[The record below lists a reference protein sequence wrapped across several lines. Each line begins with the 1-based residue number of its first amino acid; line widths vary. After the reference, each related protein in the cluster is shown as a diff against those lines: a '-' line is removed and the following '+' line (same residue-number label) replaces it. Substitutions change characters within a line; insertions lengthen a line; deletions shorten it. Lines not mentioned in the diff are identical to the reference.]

1 MSEEP
6 EQPVVIPVIEE
17 ELVAGREKVPT
28 GTVRVSKKVEQVRQT
43 AIAPAIHET
52 VEVKRVPVNR
62 VIESMPQ
69 MRTEGDVVIIPV
81 VEEELVIQKRLVLKE
96 EVHVRRRRTVHKV
109 AKEAIINR
117 EHAIVQRL
125 DTDGNVIAGD
135 GGAAKRD

>member
-17 ELVAGREKVPT
+17 ELVAGKEKVPT
-28 GTVRVSKKVEQVRQT
+28 GTVRVTKKVEQVRQT
-43 AIAPAIHET
+43 AIAPAIHEV

-62 VIESMPQ
+62 VIESIPQ

-96 EVHVRRRRTVHKV
+96 EVHVRRKTTSRKI
-109 AKEAIINR
+109 AKEAIVKR
-117 EHAIVQRL
+117 EHATVQRL
-125 DTDGNVIAGD
+125 DADGKVILEN
-135 GGAAKRD
+135 GAAKRR